1 MIVSIKFFRPK
12 KASISDIIPDIKDNM
27 AMAAIPAA
35 CACVECMMP
44 TAQAG
49 RARTDE
55 RRLVPPESPS
65 RPAPVL
71 GDAGRRSRVAK
82 FPQTRPESVGPRGPA
97 GGLRARHRP
106 YWPASCVHAQQNSR
120 ACSLAVLRPCQG
132 RQNSFHPV
140 RNHKQMSGLSTPWKG
155 LLHLARPL
163 L

>member
-1 MIVSIKFFRPK
+1 MIVSINFFRPK

-106 YWPASCVHAQQNSR
+106 YWPASCVHAQQTSR
-120 ACSLAVLRPCQG
+120 FSDWTRLVCEQASLLFGDRSRPCQG
-132 RQNSFHPV
+132 RQNPFHPL
-140 RNHKQMSGLSTPWKG
+140 RNH
-155 LLHLARPL
+155 
-163 L
+163 